1 MQLLFLFTLLASS
14 FDSDGREIFTCYT
27 YKTVAE
33 YRPNIKQ
40 LQILLD
46 SSNNSA
52 CSIFP
57 AGVNI
62 NVTIGSVDFAT
73 IVPAP
78 NFPPYSYTITNF
90 GYSNTSVLVIEGFSL
105 PDDGTGTGDEISI
118 DYLLIEV
125 YSYAEITRIEILEMQ
140 TIISSLSECF
150 YAAMPVTLTQNYL
163 TIQMNATGL
172 CRIQISSLD
181 SLHITIDGNAYS
193 FDMTNLPLQDLATN
207 YAHNKLFTMKLT
219 PPGVTPLAFT
229 TLKPNWDATG
239 YLITKSGGIETR
251 IDLQFSS
258 VKYTSIPDFYNNPFM
273 ALNDGQFAFTT
284 MPIVAKIY
292 QLVAVLAQTGRSYNN
307 MIFRFQVNTNGQS
320 RTFDYRTGKYN
331 MYITKFLFFCSDMP
345 SNEQEDC
352 MKFYQMVQVSYD
364 VMVTASGMFYLNDTL
379 IGAQHDTISYK
390 RQQWER
396 TFFITEDNKICL
408 FLESSNP
415 KFIFNP
421 AIPTTFN
428 ISISKKINATAHG
441 VNGTFVFNTNYN
453 NSDKV
458 CFQNSTLQ
466 DLVET
471 DYIATL
477 VVTHGTNTFYNL
489 FWGTKDGDTKKNMF
503 TAYIILGIG
512 CFAAVVYSLSGF
524 VRFQKQL
531 KAMKKKKTV

>member
-1 MQLLFLFTLLASS
+1 MQLLLLFTLLASS

-307 MIFRFQVNTNGQS
+307 MIFRFQITTNGQS

-331 MYITKFLFFCSDMP
+331 MYITKFKFSCSDTP
-345 SNEQEDC
+345 SNEQDDC
-352 MKFYQMVQVSYD
+352 MKFYKMVQVSND
-364 VMVTASGMFYLNDTL
+364 VRVTASGMFYLNDTL

-477 VVTHGTNTFYNL
+477 VVTHGTNTFLNL
-489 FWGTKDGDTKKNMF
+489 FWGTKDGDIKKNML

-531 KAMKKKKTV
+531 KAMKKKKTM

>member
-1 MQLLFLFTLLASS
+1 MQQLFIFTLFAST
-14 FDSDGREIFTCYT
+14 FDSDGREIFSCYT

-62 NVTIGSVDFAT
+62 NVTISSVDFAT
-73 IVPAP
+73 AP
-78 NFPPYSYTITNF
+78 PGAIYTPYSYTISNF
-90 GYSNTSVLVIEGFSL
+90 GYTNTSVLVIEGFSL
-105 PDDGTGTGDEISI
+105 PVDGTGEEISI
-118 DYLLIEV
+118 DFLLIEV

-150 YAAMPVTLTQNYL
+150 YTAMPVTLTQTQM
-163 TIQMNATGL
+163 TINMTATGL
-172 CRIQISSLD
+172 CRIQIQSLD

-207 YAHNKLFTMKLT
+207 YAQNKFFSIKLT
-219 PPGVTPLAFT
+219 PPGVSPLAFT

-251 IDLQFSS
+251 IDLLFSS
-258 VKYTSIPDFYNNPFM
+258 VKYTSIAGFYNNPFM
-273 ALNDGQFAFTT
+273 ALNDGQFSFTLV
-284 MPIVAKIY
+284 PIVSKIY
-292 QLVAVLAQTGRSYNN
+292 ELVAVLASTGRSYNN
-307 MIFRFQVNTNGQS
+307 MIFRFQITTNGQS

-331 MYITKFLFFCSDMP
+331 MYITKFKFSCSDMP

-352 MKFYQMVQVSYD
+352 IKFYKLVQVSND
-364 VMVTASGMFYLNDTL
+364 VAATASGMFYINETL

-396 TFFITEDNKICL
+396 SFFVTEDDKICL
-408 FLESSNP
+408 HLESSNT
-415 KFIFNP
+415 KFTFDP
-421 AIPTTFN
+421 AIQTTFN
-428 ISISKKINATAHG
+428 VSISKKINETAHG

-489 FWGTKDGDTKKNMF
+489 FWGTKDGDIKKNML

>member
-1 MQLLFLFTLLASS
+1 MLTLIQTIQAST

-62 NVTIGSVDFAT
+62 NVTIGSVNFAT

-78 NFPPYSYTITNF
+78 NYPPYSYTINNF
-90 GYSNTSVLVIEGFSL
+90 GYSNTSVLIIEGFSL

-150 YAAMPVTLTQNYL
+150 YSTMPVTLTQTFL
-163 TIQMNATGL
+163 TINMTATGL

-193 FDMTNLPLQDLATN
+193 FDMTNVPLQQLAST
-207 YAHNKLFTMKLT
+207 YAHNQYFSIKLT

-229 TLKPNWDATG
+229 TLKPSWDATG

-258 VKYTSIPDFYNNPFM
+258 VKYTSIAGFYNNPFM
-273 ALNDGQFAFTT
+273 ALNDGQFAFTLI
-284 MPIVAKIY
+284 PIVAKVF
-292 QLVAVLAQTGRSYNN
+292 QLSATMASTGRTYNN
-307 MIFRFQVNTNGQS
+307 MIFRFKVVAGAQS
-320 RTFDYRTGKYN
+320 RTFDYRTLKYN
-331 MYITKFLFFCSDMP
+331 LFMTKFNFSCDDMP
-345 SNEQEDC
+345 SNEQTEC
-352 MKFYQMVQVSYD
+352 KSFYNLVKQSDNVV
-364 VMVTASGMFYLNDTL
+364 VTSSGLFYANETL
-379 IGAQHDTISYK
+379 IGAQHDTIPYK

-396 TFFITEDNKICL
+396 TYFISEDDNTCL
-408 FLESSNP
+408 HLESSNT
-415 KFIFNP
+415 KFTFDPTIQ
-421 AIPTTFN
+421 TTFS
-428 ISISKKINATAHG
+428 ISIAKRLNATSYG
-441 VNGTFVFNTNYN
+441 SNGTFTFITNYN
-453 NSDKV
+453 NSEKV
-458 CFQNSTLQ
+458 CFSNNTLH
-466 DLVET
+466 DLIET

-477 VVTHGTNTFYNL
+477 VVNHGTHTFLNL
-489 FWGTKDGDTKKNMF
+489 FWGTVDGDIKKNML

-512 CFAAVVYSLSGF
+512 CFAAAIYSLSGF
-524 VRFQKQL
+524 VKFQKQL
-531 KAMKKKKTV
+531 KAMKKKKTM

>member
-1 MQLLFLFTLLASS
+1 MINLIQTLLAAT

-62 NVTIGSVDFAT
+62 NVTIASVNFAT

-78 NFPPYSYTITNF
+78 NYPPYSYTITNF
-90 GYSNTSVLVIEGFSL
+90 GYTNTSVLVIEGFSL

-118 DYLLIEV
+118 DFLLIEV

-150 YAAMPVTLTQNYL
+150 YSILPVTLTQTFI
-163 TIQMNATGL
+163 TINMTATGL

-207 YAHNKLFTMKLT
+207 YAQNKFFSIKLT
-219 PPGVTPLAFT
+219 PPGVSPLAFT

-239 YLITKSGGIETR
+239 YLITSSGGIDTR

-258 VKYTSIPDFYNNPFM
+258 VKYTSIDGFYNNPFM
-273 ALNDGQFAFTT
+273 ALNDGQFAFTLV
-284 MPIVAKIY
+284 PIVSK
-292 QLVAVLAQTGRSYNN
+292 VLKLSATMASTGRTYNN
-307 MIFRFQVNTNGQS
+307 MIFRFKVVVGTQS
-320 RTFDYRTGKYN
+320 RTFDYRALKYN
-331 MYITKFLFFCSDMP
+331 LFMTKFNFSCDDMP
-345 SNEQEDC
+345 SNEQSEC
-352 MKFYQMVQVSYD
+352 KSFYNLVQKSDNVI
-364 VMVTASGMFYLNDTL
+364 VTSSGLFYANETL
-379 IGAQHDTISYK
+379 IGAQHDTIPYK

-396 TFFITEDNKICL
+396 TYFISQDDNTCL
-408 FLESSNP
+408 HLESSNLDFVFDP
-415 KFIFNP
+415 SIQ
-421 AIPTTFN
+421 TTFN
-428 ISISKKINATAHG
+428 IQIAKRLNVTSYG
-441 VNGTFVFNTNYN
+441 VNGSFTFSTNYN
-453 NSDKV
+453 NSEKV
-458 CFQNSTLQ
+458 CFSNSTLH
-466 DLVET
+466 DLIET

-477 VVTHGTNTFYNL
+477 TVTHGTNTFLNL
-489 FWGTKDGDTKKNMF
+489 FWGTKYEDENKNML
-503 TAYIILGIG
+503 TAYVILGIG
-512 CFAAVVYSLSGF
+512 GFAAVVYSLSGF
-524 VRFQKQL
+524 VKFQKQL
-531 KAMKKKKTV
+531 KAMKKKKSL